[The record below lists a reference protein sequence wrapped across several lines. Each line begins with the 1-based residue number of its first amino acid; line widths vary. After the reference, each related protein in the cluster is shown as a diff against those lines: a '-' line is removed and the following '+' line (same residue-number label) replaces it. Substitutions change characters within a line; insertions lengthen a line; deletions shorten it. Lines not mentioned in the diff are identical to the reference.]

1 MNSVGMRRNKSR
13 WETAA
18 AFLASLLLHLF
29 FLLAVAFVV
38 LNGARI
44 SKEMVPVVEEPPQ
57 LTILP
62 MPTAPKAAPRFV
74 STPPQENLE
83 KKPNK
88 DAAFES
94 DNDSIAASEAPPSG
108 QEMMPSLEG
117 REDQS
122 LDMRDQRYAAGQKPA
137 QTAPAAQASEQSAP
151 EAEASPT
158 PRMETDLALLEAPK
172 PTPKPTPAQKAKTAT
187 QPSQSS
193 ESGFQP
199 ETRVTR
205 LRGNVSNRGK
215 ASLEANATP
224 LGRYKK
230 QVSDAIGSR
239 WYYYVNSQMGLLNI
253 GTVDIRFTVTP
264 EGKIKSPQ
272 VLSNSSNES
281 FASVSLASVVQAEV
295 PPMPPEVAKLIEN
308 GRLEIDFS
316 FTIIGH

>member
-1 MNSVGMRRNKSR
+1 
-13 WETAA
+13 
-18 AFLASLLLHLF
+18 L
-29 FLLAVAFVV
+29 
-38 LNGARI
+38 
-44 SKEMVPVVEEPPQ
+44 
-57 LTILP
+57 
-62 MPTAPKAAPRFV
+62 
-74 STPPQENLE
+74 
-83 KKPNK
+83 
-88 DAAFES
+88 
-94 DNDSIAASEAPPSG
+94 
-108 QEMMPSLEG
+108 
-117 REDQS
+117 
-122 LDMRDQRYAAGQKPA
+122 
-137 QTAPAAQASEQSAP
+137 
-151 EAEASPT
+151 
-158 PRMETDLALLEAPK
+158 ETDLALLEAPK
-172 PTPKPTPAQKAKTAT
+172 PTPKPTPAPKAKTT
-187 QPSQSS
+187 PRPSQSS
-193 ESGFQP
+193 EAGFQP

-281 FASVSLASVVQAEV
+281 FASVSLASVVQAEI

-316 FTIIGH
+316 FTILGH

>member
-1 MNSVGMRRNKSR
+1 MNSVGMRRNTSR
-13 WETAA
+13 WETATA
-18 AFLASLLLHLF
+18 LLASLLVHLF
-29 FLLAVAFVV
+29 FLLAVAFFILKGAGIRKETNTV
-38 LNGARI
+38 L
-44 SKEMVPVVEEPPQ
+44 EEPPQ

-62 MPTAPKAAPRFV
+62 MPPTSKATPRFV
-74 STPPQENLE
+74 STPLE
-83 KKPNK
+83 EKLTRQPNK

-94 DNDSIAASEAPPSG
+94 DNDSIAASEASPTG
-108 QEMMPSLEG
+108 QEPMPSLEG
-117 REDQS
+117 REDQG
-122 LDMRDQRYAAGQKPA
+122 LDLRDQRYIAGKR
-137 QTAPAAQASEQSAP
+137 QTQAAPAVQAAEQSIP
-151 EAEASPT
+151 EPDASPT
-158 PRMETDLALLEAPK
+158 PRLETDLALLEAPK
-172 PTPKPTPAQKAKTAT
+172 PTPQPTPAQKAKTAT
-187 QPSQSS
+187 RPSQNS

-281 FASVSLASVVQAEV
+281 FASVSLASVVQAEI
-295 PPMPPEVAKLIEN
+295 PPMPQEVAKLIEN

>member
-1 MNSVGMRRNKSR
+1 MNSVGMRRNTWR
-13 WETAA
+13 WDTAA
-18 AFLASLLLHLF
+18 ALLASLLLHLF
-29 FLLAVAFVV
+29 FLLAVAFVILKGASIREETSAV
-38 LNGARI
+38 L
-44 SKEMVPVVEEPPQ
+44 EEPPQ

-62 MPTAPKAAPRFV
+62 MPPVSKTPPRFV
-74 STPPQENLE
+74 STPPQEE
-83 KKPNK
+83 PARQPNK

-94 DNDSIAASEAPPSG
+94 DNDSIAASEAPPTG
-108 QEMMPSLEG
+108 QEMMPSLAG

-122 LDMRDQRYAAGQKPA
+122 LDLRDQRYAAGQKPA
-137 QTAPAAQASEQSAP
+137 QAMPAAQAAEQAAP

-172 PTPKPTPAQKAKTAT
+172 PTPKPTPAQKAKTET
-187 QPSQSS
+187 RPSQSS

-253 GTVDIRFTVTP
+253 GTVEIRFTVTP
-264 EGKIKSPQ
+264 EGKIKSPL

>member
-1 MNSVGMRRNKSR
+1 MNSVGIRRNTSR

-29 FLLAVAFVV
+29 FLLAVAFVI
-38 LNGARI
+38 LKSPAI
-44 SKEMVPVVEEPPQ
+44 PKEKSPTLEEPPQ

-62 MPTAPKAAPRFV
+62 MPAAPKTAPRFV
-74 STPPQENLE
+74 STTPQENLE

-94 DNDSIAASEAPPSG
+94 DNDSIAASEALPSG

-122 LDMRDQRYAAGQKPA
+122 LDLRDQRYTVGQKPA
-137 QTAPAAQASEQSAP
+137 QAMPVAQAAEQSSP

-187 QPSQSS
+187 RPSQNS

-308 GRLEIDFS
+308 GRLELDFS

>member
-1 MNSVGMRRNKSR
+1 MNSVGMRRNTSR

-29 FLLAVAFVV
+29 FLLAVVFVIFKAPSV
-38 LNGARI
+38 P
-44 SKEMVPVVEEPPQ
+44 KEVSPAVEEPPQ

-62 MPTAPKAAPRFV
+62 MPAAPKAAPNFV
-74 STPPQENLE
+74 STIPQENLE

-94 DNDSIAASEAPPSG
+94 DNDSIAASEASPTG
-108 QEMMPSLEG
+108 HEMMPSLEG
-117 REDQS
+117 RQDQG
-122 LDMRDQRYAAGQKPA
+122 LDLRDQRYAAGRKPA
-137 QTAPAAQASEQSAP
+137 QSTPTMQAAEQSATQP
-151 EAEASPT
+151 EASPT
-158 PRMETDLALLEAPK
+158 PRMETDLAMIEAPK
-172 PTPKPTPAQKAKTAT
+172 PAPKPTPAQKAKSTPK
-187 QPSQSS
+187 PSQNS

-205 LRGNVSNRGK
+205 LRGTVSNRGK

-253 GTVDIRFTVTP
+253 GTVEIRFTVTP
-264 EGKIKSPQ
+264 EGKITSPL
-272 VLSNSSNES
+272 VLKNSSNES
-281 FASVSLASVVQAEV
+281 FASVSLASVVKAEV

-316 FTIIGH
+316 FTILGH

>member
-1 MNSVGMRRNKSR
+1 
-13 WETAA
+13 
-18 AFLASLLLHLF
+18 
-29 FLLAVAFVV
+29 
-38 LNGARI
+38 
-44 SKEMVPVVEEPPQ
+44 
-57 LTILP
+57 
-62 MPTAPKAAPRFV
+62 V
-74 STPPQENLE
+74 STPPQEKLE
-83 KKPNK
+83 RQPNK

-94 DNDSIAASEAPPSG
+94 DNDSIAASEAAPTG
-108 QEMMPSLEG
+108 QEMMPSLTG

-122 LDMRDQRYAAGQKPA
+122 LDLRDQRYTAGQKPA
-137 QTAPAAQASEQSAP
+137 QAAAQAAP

-158 PRMETDLALLEAPK
+158 PRLETDLALLEAPK
-172 PTPKPTPAQKAKTAT
+172 PTPKPTPAQKVKTASR
-187 QPSQSS
+187 PSQSS

-281 FASVSLASVVQAEV
+281 FASVSLASVVQAEI
-295 PPMPPEVAKLIEN
+295 PPMPQEVAKLIEN

>member
-18 AFLASLLLHLF
+18 AFLASLLVHLF

-44 SKEMVPVVEEPPQ
+44 SKEMVPAVEEPPQ

-62 MPTAPKAAPRFV
+62 MPAAPKAAPRFV
-74 STPPQENLE
+74 STLPQENLE
-83 KKPNK
+83 KKPDK

-94 DNDSIAASEAPPSG
+94 DNDSIAASEALPSG

-122 LDMRDQRYAAGQKPA
+122 LDLRDQRYAAGQKPA
-137 QTAPAAQASEQSAP
+137 QTAPAAQAAP

-187 QPSQSS
+187 QQSQNSQA
-193 ESGFQP
+193 GFQP

-281 FASVSLASVVQAEV
+281 FASVSLASVVQAQI

>member
-1 MNSVGMRRNKSR
+1 MNSVGTRRNMSR

-18 AFLASLLLHLF
+18 ALLASLLVHLF
-29 FLLAVAFVV
+29 FLLALAFFL
-38 LNGARI
+38 LNSARI
-44 SKEMVPVVEEPPQ
+44 SKKAPLELDEPPQ

-62 MPTAPKAAPRFV
+62 APPAPKIAPRFV

-94 DNDSIAASEAPPSG
+94 DNDSVAASEAQPSG
-108 QEMMPSLEG
+108 QETMPSLQG
-117 REDQS
+117 REDHA
-122 LDMRDQRYAAGQKPA
+122 LDLHDQRYSAGRKPIPATPATQAA
-137 QTAPAAQASEQSAP
+137 EQSPP
-151 EAEASPT
+151 EAEPAPT
-158 PRMETDLALLEAPK
+158 PRLETDLALIEAPK
-172 PTPKPTPAQKAKTAT
+172 PTPRPTPVEKTKTTTRPAKTADA
-187 QPSQSS
+187 
-193 ESGFQP
+193 GFQP

-215 ASLEANATP
+215 SSLEANATP

-253 GTVDIRFTVTP
+253 GTVEIRFTVTP
-264 EGKIKSPQ
+264 EGKIKSPL

-316 FTIIGH
+316 FTILGN

>member
-1 MNSVGMRRNKSR
+1 MNSVGMRRNTWR
-13 WETAA
+13 WDTAA
-18 AFLASLLLHLF
+18 ALLASLLLHLF
-29 FLLAVAFVV
+29 FLMAVAFFILKGAGIRKEPSTV
-38 LNGARI
+38 LD
-44 SKEMVPVVEEPPQ
+44 EPPQ

-62 MPTAPKAAPRFV
+62 MPPASKAPPRFV
-74 STPPQENLE
+74 STPPQEKLE
-83 KKPNK
+83 RQPHK

-94 DNDSIAASEAPPSG
+94 DNDSIAASEAAPTG
-108 QEMMPSLEG
+108 QEAMPSLEG

-122 LDMRDQRYAAGQKPA
+122 LDLRDQRYAAGQKPA
-137 QTAPAAQASEQSAP
+137 QAMPAAQAAP

-158 PRMETDLALLEAPK
+158 PRMETDLALLEVPK
-172 PTPKPTPAQKAKTAT
+172 PTPQPTPAQKAKTAT
-187 QPSQSS
+187 RPSQNS

-281 FASVSLASVVQAEV
+281 FASVSLASVVQAEI
-295 PPMPPEVAKLIEN
+295 PPMPEEVAKLIEN

>member
-1 MNSVGMRRNKSR
+1 MNSVGMRRNTWR

-18 AFLASLLLHLF
+18 ALLASLLVHLF
-29 FLLAVAFVV
+29 FLLAVAFVILKGAGIRKEASTV
-38 LNGARI
+38 L
-44 SKEMVPVVEEPPQ
+44 EEPPQ

-62 MPTAPKAAPRFV
+62 MPPASKAPPQFV
-74 STPPQENLE
+74 STTPQE
-83 KKPNK
+83 KIVRQPNK

-94 DNDSIAASEAPPSG
+94 DNDSIAASEAAPTG
-108 QEMMPSLEG
+108 QEAMPSLEG
-117 REDQS
+117 REDQG
-122 LDMRDQRYAAGQKPA
+122 LDLRDQRYAAGQKPA
-137 QTAPAAQASEQSAP
+137 QAMPTAQAAEQSAP

-158 PRMETDLALLEAPK
+158 PRIETDLALLEAPK
-172 PTPKPTPAQKAKTAT
+172 PTPKPTPAEKAKKAT
-187 QPSQSS
+187 RPSQSS

-281 FASVSLASVVQAEV
+281 FASVSLASVVQAEI
-295 PPMPPEVAKLIEN
+295 PPMPQEVAKLIEN

>member
-1 MNSVGMRRNKSR
+1 
-13 WETAA
+13 
-18 AFLASLLLHLF
+18 
-29 FLLAVAFVV
+29 
-38 LNGARI
+38 
-44 SKEMVPVVEEPPQ
+44 
-57 LTILP
+57 
-62 MPTAPKAAPRFV
+62 MPAAPKAVPRFV
-74 STPPQENLE
+74 STPPQEKLE

-94 DNDSIAASEAPPSG
+94 DNDSIAASEAPPTG

-122 LDMRDQRYAAGQKPA
+122 LDLRDQRYAAGQKPA
-137 QTAPAAQASEQSAP
+137 QAMPAAQAAEQSSP

-187 QPSQSS
+187 RPSQSS

>member
-1 MNSVGMRRNKSR
+1 MNSVGMRRNTSR

-18 AFLASLLLHLF
+18 AFLASLLVHLF
-29 FLLAVAFVV
+29 FLLAVAFVI
-38 LNGARI
+38 LKGPGI
-44 SKEMVPVVEEPPQ
+44 PKEKSSPIEEPPQ

-62 MPTAPKAAPRFV
+62 MSAAPKAAPRFV
-74 STPPQENLE
+74 STPPQEKLE

-94 DNDSIAASEAPPSG
+94 DNDSIAASEARPTG
-108 QEMMPSLEG
+108 QEMIPSLEG

-122 LDMRDQRYAAGQKPA
+122 LDLRDQRYTTGQKPA
-137 QTAPAAQASEQSAP
+137 QTTPRTQVAEQSTP

-158 PRMETDLALLEAPK
+158 PRMETDLALLEVPK
-172 PTPKPTPAQKAKTAT
+172 PTPKPSPAQTAKATPR
-187 QPSQSS
+187 PSQNSA
-193 ESGFQP
+193 SGFQP

-281 FASVSLASVVQAEV
+281 FASVSLASVVQAEI

-316 FTIIGH
+316 FTILSH